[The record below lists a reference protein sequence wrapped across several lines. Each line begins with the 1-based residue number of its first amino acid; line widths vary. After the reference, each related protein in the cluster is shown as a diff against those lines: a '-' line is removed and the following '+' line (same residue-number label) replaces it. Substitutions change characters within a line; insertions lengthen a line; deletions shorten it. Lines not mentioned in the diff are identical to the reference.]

1 MWNAVRSVASLLMS
15 FGLLIIANGMF
26 FTLLS
31 IRGKLEGFSTET
43 IGFIMAGQ
51 FVGLLIGAIYG
62 LKVVRGVG
70 HIRAFGTFASNLSV
84 AVLTH
89 ILVINPVVW
98 FALRIVSGFC
108 MAGMV
113 MVCESW
119 LNERAE
125 NNTRGQIFSLYM
137 MINYFGGGLGQFVLT
152 IADPAEF
159 QLFVIASIIFSLAL
173 VPVLMTGASAPRP
186 VSPQRMSFREL
197 YSISPL
203 GVAGT
208 MCAGMVNAT
217 MNSMGPVFAADS
229 GLRLAEISTFMA
241 AAIMG
246 GMVLQFPVG
255 RWSDRWDRRSV
266 LLIMSVGA
274 GLAAGAIIWAG
285 GREVYWLFAGG
296 AVFGA
301 FCFTI
306 YPLSAAQI
314 NDLADNAKLAQISSG
329 LLIAYGTGAVC
340 GPIIASQVMGEVGP
354 RGMFG
359 FIAAI
364 TGALALF
371 VIWRMF
377 RRNRSVKSKA
387 TYLPLGGWGLS
398 SKQFY
403 TSTLRALRR
412 TRNGD

>member
-51 FVGLLIGAIYG
+51 FVGLLIGAIYA

-70 HIRAFGTFASNLSV
+70 HIRAFGTFASILSV

-197 YSISPL
+197 YGISPL
-203 GVAGT
+203 GVIGT

-217 MNSMGPVFAADS
+217 MNSMGPVFAAES

-266 LLIMSVGA
+266 LLIMATGSA
-274 GLAAGAIIWAG
+274 LAAGAILQAG
-285 GREVYWLFAGG
+285 GREVYWLIAGG
-296 AVFGA
+296 AVFGS

-306 YPLSAAQI
+306 YPLAAAQI
-314 NDLADNAKLAQISSG
+314 NDLADPAKLAQISSG

-340 GPIIASQVMGEVGP
+340 GPIIASQLMGEFGP
-354 RGMFG
+354 RGMFF
-359 FIAAI
+359 FIATV
-364 TGALALF
+364 TGGLALF
-371 VIWRMF
+371 VVWRMF

-403 TSTLRALRR
+403 TSTLRALRG